1 LDSSRHSKNIS
12 LHFEFTRKKRTRLA
26 EINPLAAQ
34 KIQPELLAGETLCW
48 AGIPNRRVIF
58 HSDDW
63 TSIPFSL
70 AWITFFIFWEAN
82 ALGLTGGSKGFDV
95 FFAIWGIQFLL
106 VGNYMV
112 WGRFF
117 HDAWL
122 KRRTYY
128 AVTSRR
134 AFILQEGWERKS
146 VSAFPHEISII
157 EREGTQTGTLW
168 LGPKYPLRGPRGSK
182 RRSMSRFSVDDV
194 PVFADI
200 DDVDAV
206 HRLLIELH
214 YTGDGAKDRGKPILS
229 FPG

>member
-1 LDSSRHSKNIS
+1 M
-12 LHFEFTRKKRTRLA
+12 A
-26 EINPLAAQ
+26 EINPLADQ
-34 KIQPELLAGETLCW
+34 KIQPELLAGETLRW
-48 AGIPNRRVIF
+48 AGIPNPRVIF

-63 TSIPFSL
+63 ISIPFSL
-70 AWITFFIFWEAN
+70 VWTGFFVFWEGN
-82 ALGLTGGSKGFDV
+82 ALGLIGGSKGFDD
-95 FFAIWGIQFLL
+95 FFAIWGIPFLL
-106 VGNYMV
+106 VGNYIV

-128 AVTSRR
+128 AVTNRR

-146 VSAFPHEISII
+146 VSAFPNEISII
-157 EREGTQTGTLW
+157 EREGSQRGTLW

-182 RRSMSRFSVDDV
+182 TRSMSRFAVGDV

-206 HRLLIELH
+206 HRLLVELH
-214 YTGDGAKDRGKPILS
+214 CAANCVKDRGKPILS
-229 FPG
+229 SPG